1 MINLGYFKYRLLDL
15 WSLRF
20 SPHFSNILFLLSKA
34 LFCFK
39 RKKHSVKILLMSI
52 RFGYPPR
59 AQEFLVKHFSDYDF
73 FRIISKPTSKEDA
86 ESRAI
91 MLSAPHTDDDGSF
104 YKGVILITFSH
115 TFSYFLRHRNWSQ
128 LNRNFA
134 FILEPSWAGY
144 ADPDILAFAQRAEH
158 CVIQASEIKDRV
170 LMNSI
175 FPGVPCIDTGAS
187 NWIDDMYFD
196 RGKFNSSNKE
206 FDAVYVA
213 NLNPIKRVFRA
224 IDLAWE
230 VSKFN
235 KNVKIAIVC
244 AGWGSGSFEDLNDH
258 IKKRKLDNNLF
269 LYKGMPQERLM
280 NLVIKSKCSILL
292 SLKEGS
298 NRVLFESMFLDVPV
312 ICLSENVGVNKS
324 YINAETG
331 LLVSDSLLSRA
342 LVYMSANYGKF
353 SPRKWAINN
362 ISPEVTTN
370 KLSQVINNNF
380 PEEVNSNLLVK
391 VNSPEVSYR
400 DNVLDKTLF
409 LELMGADSDSEF
421 LNKCREINNISR
433 PSSVFR

>member
-1 MINLGYFKYRLLDL
+1 MINIGYFKYRLLDL

-20 SPHFSNILFLLSKA
+20 SLHFSNILFLFSKV

-39 RKKHSVKILLMSI
+39 KKKYSVKILLMSI
-52 RFGYPPR
+52 RFGYPPG

-73 FRIISKPTSKEDA
+73 FKIISKPTSKEDA
-86 ESRAI
+86 EGRAI
-91 MLSAPHTDDDGSF
+91 MLSAPHIDDGNF

-115 TFSYFLRHRNWSQ
+115 TFSYFLRHRNWPQ

-158 CVIQASEIKDRV
+158 CVIQASEIKDRI

-175 FPGVPCIDTGAS
+175 FPGVPCMDTGAS

-196 RGKFNSSNKE
+196 RGKFNNSNKE

-244 AGWGSGSFEDLNDH
+244 AGWGSGSFEDLSDH
-258 IKKRKLDNNLF
+258 IKKRKLHDNLF

-280 NLVIKSKCSILL
+280 NLVNKSKCSILL
-292 SLKEGS
+292 SFKEGS

-331 LLVSDSLLSRA
+331 LLVSDSLLPKA
-342 LVYMSANYGKF
+342 LVYMSSNYKKF
-353 SPRKWAINN
+353 SPRNWAINN
-362 ISPEVTTN
+362 ISPKVTTE
-370 KLSQVINNNF
+370 KISRVINNNF
-380 PEEVNSNLLVK
+380 PKEVNSNLLVK

-400 DNVLDKTLF
+400 DNMLDKSLF
-409 LELMGADSDSEF
+409 LELMGANSDSEF
-421 LNKCREINNISR
+421 LNKCREMNNLSR
-433 PSSVFR
+433 SPSGFR